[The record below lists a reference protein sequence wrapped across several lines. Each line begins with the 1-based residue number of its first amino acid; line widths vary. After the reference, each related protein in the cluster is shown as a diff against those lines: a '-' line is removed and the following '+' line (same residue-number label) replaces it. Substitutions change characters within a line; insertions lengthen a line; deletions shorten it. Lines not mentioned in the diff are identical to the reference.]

1 MRCGTDS
8 PLGRV
13 VSAVCLA
20 MAVDVVWAQATGGTG
35 AAADRASSAAT
46 DASDAGTIDITKD
59 GFASRVNRDTVY
71 RNDLIAQRL
80 VPVPRSE
87 RKAGHVYFRFHSG
100 LARHVWS
107 IATADGGF
115 RYALGPGSVQQT
127 RQFDPRA
134 STEER
139 QRALQARAPE
149 MARLLEIQGTLP
161 TVILGADE
169 RWNAHVGSSVTS
181 VFDLDTGRRW
191 EWHGI
196 DPVGVIHSGGPR
208 WARQGSGYG
217 PVDPVRPPVLPVT
230 AAFCPCP

>member
-1 MRCGTDS
+1 MWCGTDS

-13 VSAVCLA
+13 ASAVCLA
-20 MAVDVVWAQATGGTG
+20 MAVDVACAQATGGAG
-35 AAADRASSAAT
+35 AAADRPSSVAA
-46 DASDAGTIDITKD
+46 DASEAGAIDITKD
-59 GFASRVNRDTVY
+59 GFLAQVKRDTVY
-71 RNDLIAQRL
+71 RNDLLAQRL

-87 RKAGHVYFRFHSG
+87 WKAGHVYFRFHPG

-107 IATADGGF
+107 LATADGGF

-169 RWNAHVGSSVTS
+169 RWDAHVGPSVVS

-196 DPVGVIHSGGPR
+196 APVGVIHSGGPR

>member
-1 MRCGTDS
+1 MPVADFATR
-8 PLGRV
+8 
-13 VSAVCLA
+13 SAP
-20 MAVDVVWAQATGGTG
+20 
-35 AAADRASSAAT
+35 DRSS
-46 DASDAGTIDITKD
+46 
-59 GFASRVNRDTVY
+59 RR
-71 RNDLIAQRL
+71 
-80 VPVPRSE
+80 
-87 RKAGHVYFRFHSG
+87 
-100 LARHVWS
+100 
-107 IATADGGF
+107 
-115 RYALGPGSVQQT
+115 GSST
-127 RQFDPRA
+127 RA

-169 RWNAHVGSSVTS
+169 RWDAHVGPSVTS

-191 EWHGI
+191 EWHGT

-217 PVDPVRPPVLPVT
+217 PIDPVRHPVLPVT